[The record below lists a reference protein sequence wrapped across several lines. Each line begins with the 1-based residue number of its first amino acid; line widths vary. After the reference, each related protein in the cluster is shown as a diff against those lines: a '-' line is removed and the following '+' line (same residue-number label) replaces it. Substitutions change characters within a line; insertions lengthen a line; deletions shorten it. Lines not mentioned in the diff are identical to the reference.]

1 MTLFGQTLYSSRMKV
16 HNLLLTLAISL
27 NAAAA
32 SAGQSEISVKLGK
45 LADTLVAAYGKTPGA
60 LEKPKAAVLTF
71 NTSKELEKRRIGF
84 AVSEILSHN
93 LAGKGSF
100 VLLERT
106 ELNRVFDE
114 LKLNM
119 AGVTNQADALKAGKL
134 ASAELLVMGSVE
146 KFDGTYHVNAR
157 LVRTETGEVLATA
170 YEELPVAAFELE
182 ARDYVVLV
190 PKTQTIG
197 IYLLY
202 NFRGTAKLSPMT
214 SPAAPG
220 SYAITTTP
228 LQPALCM
235 PGFGVRYTPFEHAM
249 LDVSLTNTGTG
260 KQTGHVRYYNSGA
273 GFDYTEADS
282 SKFSL
287 LRAVAGMTD
296 ELGKG
301 LSYYLGAG
309 ASSVRISGFGGV
321 SYVTPTVLARVEYHL
336 QQRIG
341 ISVAAGYDFTTKAAA
356 NTDWLAAGLK
366 TAELQHFYFE
376 PSISVYF

>member
-1 MTLFGQTLYSSRMKV
+1 MKSYKCLLGLFL
-16 HNLLLTLAISL
+16 SL
-27 NAAAA
+27 NVAAA
-32 SAGQSEISVKLGK
+32 SAGQSEVSAKLGK
-45 LADTLVAAYGKTPGA
+45 MADTLISAYGKTPEA
-60 LEKPKAAVLTF
+60 FKKPKAAILTF
-71 NTSKELEKRRIGF
+71 NTSKDLEKRRIGF

-93 LAGKGSF
+93 LAEKGSF

-106 ELNRVFDE
+106 ELNRVFEE

-146 KFDGTYHVNAR
+146 KFGGTYHVNAR
-157 LVRTETGEVLATA
+157 LVKTETGEVLATA
-170 YEELPVAAFELE
+170 YEELPVTAFELE

-202 NFRGTAKLSPMT
+202 NFRGTMELSPMT
-214 SPAAPG
+214 SPSVAG
-220 SYAITTTP
+220 GYSITTTP
-228 LQPALCM
+228 QQPGLCM
-235 PGFGVRYTPFEHAM
+235 PGFGLRYTPFEHAM
-249 LDVSLTNTGTG
+249 LDVSLINTGKS

-273 GFDYTEADS
+273 GFDYTEADT

-287 LRAVAGMTD
+287 LRAVAGMAD
-296 ELGKG
+296 ELGRG
-301 LSYYLGAG
+301 FSYYIGAG

-321 SYVTPTVLARVEYHL
+321 SYVTPTVLARVEYHP

-341 ISVAAGYDFTTKAAA
+341 ISVAAGYDLTTKPAV
-356 NTDWLAAGLK
+356 NDDWLATGLK

-376 PSISVYF
+376 PSVSVYF